1 MILAWASPFK
11 HVKSYSRPIYIR
23 CLQAEF
29 NFSEKYDRKNMNN
42 STWLRRVDFQPTKLN
57 AV

>member
-11 HVKSYSRPIYIR
+11 HVKSYSRPMYSW

-42 STWLRRVDFQPTKLN
+42 STWLRRVDF
-57 AV
+57 